1 MHFKT
6 EFLRLNLDLSLD
18 DMSTAKQLTTV
29 KLAVGYI
36 QYATSSRSSSFS
48 SDKDY
53 MYSIHASVFFIEC
66 CCFNFTQDCHATNY
80 SEPTVDEKQ
89 DYDLLSLTETD
100 NITTMKFKR
109 QFDTCDGQDN
119 KIEVW

>member
-36 QYATSSRSSSFS
+36 QYATSCRSSNFS
-48 SDKDY
+48 SDKD
-53 MYSIHASVFFIEC
+53 YSIHASVFF
-66 CCFNFTQDCHATNY
+66 
-80 SEPTVDEKQ
+80 
-89 DYDLLSLTETD
+89 
-100 NITTMKFKR
+100 
-109 QFDTCDGQDN
+109 
-119 KIEVW
+119 